1 MYKLSE
7 SYYKKLKGFIYLSEK
22 RDLIYNSSE
31 LADSEIV
38 ANAFMN
44 RNRGLAGVNSYSKD
58 LKINIPSIMSVQI
71 EQKKRFFWLD
81 LCCGK
86 GRALVD
92 AANFIKNKLG
102 KFEEKKIQNI
112 SIFGIDLIDDFIHI
126 PDELCFL
133 SLKQGVIPDAI
144 PKGSFDLITCVHG
157 LHYLGDKLRV
167 ISSISGR
174 LVKDGF
180 FIGNIDH
187 KNLKS
192 ENGKTLRGILKIF
205 STFPHSYSSSTHI
218 LKIQSNAG
226 KKIDYKYKYKYL
238 GSSEEEG
245 PNYTRQ
251 NVIDSFYKKFP
262 KKVV

>member
-1 MYKLSE
+1 MS
-7 SYYKKLKGFIYLSEK
+7 GK
-22 RDLIYNSSE
+22 RDLIYDSNK

-44 RNRGLAGVNSYSKD
+44 RNRGFVGVNSYSKD
-58 LKINIPSIMSVQI
+58 LKINLPSIISSQI
-71 EQKKRFFWLD
+71 EQKNSFSWLD

-86 GRALVD
+86 GRALVE
-92 AANFIKNKLG
+92 AASFIKSNFL
-102 KFEEKKIQNI
+102 KFEENI

-133 SLKQGVIPDAI
+133 LLKQGTVPDAL

-157 LHYLGDKLRV
+157 LHYLGDKLGL
-167 ISSISGR
+167 ISSLSGR

-205 STFPHSYSSSTHI
+205 STFPQSYSSSTHI

-226 KKIDYKYKYKYL
+226 KKIDFKFKYI
-238 GSSEEEG
+238 GSSEDAG
-245 PNYTRQ
+245 PNYTGQ
-251 NVIDSFYKKFP
+251 NAIDSFYKKHP
-262 KKVV
+262 KEVF